1 MSQSLVTLV
10 QLTDPHLFADPDG
23 RLRGVPTLAALQA
36 TLAAASAQIQSCHAI
51 LATGD
56 LVQDEIGG
64 YAHFRQ
70 AFAGLGKPV
79 LCIPGNHDDAPAL
92 AQALQGAPFQVCGHV
107 DILGWRVVLLDSSV
121 ARQAQGALSPAQ
133 LAALD
138 AALTTAPGEHVLI
151 ALHHHPVSMASEWL
165 DTVGLTNAEEFFAV
179 IDRHPTVR
187 GIVFGHVHQAFE
199 TTRKGVRILGTPS
212 TCAQFLPRSRDFEVD
227 ALPPGY
233 RVLTLSPTGQID
245 SQVAWLSEAQRHQ
258 LTTGGVSVRT
268 ATSQNSLRI

>member
-1 MSQSLVTLV
+1 M
-10 QLTDPHLFADPDG
+10 
-23 RLRGVPTLAALQA
+23 
-36 TLAAASAQIQSCHAI
+36 
-51 LATGD
+51 
-56 LVQDEIGG
+56 
-64 YAHFRQ
+64 
-70 AFAGLGKPV
+70 
-79 LCIPGNHDDAPAL
+79 
-92 AQALQGAPFQVCGHV
+92 
-107 DILGWRVVLLDSSV
+107 
-121 ARQAQGALSPAQ
+121 
-133 LAALD
+133 
-138 AALTTAPGEHVLI
+138 LI
-151 ALHHHPVSMASEWL
+151 ALHHHPVSMGSEWL
-165 DTVGLTNAEEFFAV
+165 DTVGLANAEEFFAV

-199 TTRKGVRILGTPS
+199 TSRHGVRILGTPS